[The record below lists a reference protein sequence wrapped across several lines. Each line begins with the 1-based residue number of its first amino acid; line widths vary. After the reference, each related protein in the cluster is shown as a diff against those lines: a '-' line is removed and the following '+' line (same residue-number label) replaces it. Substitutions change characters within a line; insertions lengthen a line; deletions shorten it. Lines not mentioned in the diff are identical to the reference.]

1 LESPRLVDVG
11 AQERLILAVDDGATV
26 RELVERHLQRS
37 GFAVVTAGGGQ
48 EGLRL
53 RSKQCCARENQENQ
67 IRPAWTP
74 A

>member
-1 LESPRLVDVG
+1 
-11 AQERLILAVDDGATV
+11 LILVLDDNATV

-53 RSKQCCARENQENQ
+53 LRELQRVDPDPE
-67 IRPAWTP
+67 
-74 A
+74 